1 MTQRSS
7 AKVNRS
13 VQPNRVDLRMLCVD
27 EWQTMILNC
36 GWIERDFHEEMNV
49 VNLHSSC
56 TMILLGILASTTII
70 GLTSSAPLSSYERRD
85 MSDDG
90 PKIFLLMDERVPE
103 LEEIL
108 GNELGSDVTRVK
120 RIGSLSIVNNLD
132 VLRQRVLLELARRK
146 QEQDLRQ
153 IQENRRVLENI
164 GKRSVPGSDAGRI
177 ARSGK
182 SRNDH
187 RDRPAVSNRI
197 EWIEEDDPLFRGSQD
212 GRMARVQANELRL
225 L

>member
-1 MTQRSS
+1 
-7 AKVNRS
+7 
-13 VQPNRVDLRMLCVD
+13 
-27 EWQTMILNC
+27 
-36 GWIERDFHEEMNV
+36 MNV
-49 VNLHSSC
+49 VNLQSSC

-85 MSDDG
+85 VSNDG
-90 PKIFLLMDERVPE
+90 PKIFLLMDERIPE
-103 LEEIL
+103 LENEIL
-108 GNELGSDVTRVK
+108 GNELGSDVTRAK

-164 GKRSVPGSDAGRI
+164 GKRSVPESDAGRI

-182 SRNDH
+182 LRND
-187 RDRPAVSNRI
+187 RDRPAMSNRI
-197 EWIEEDDPLFRGSQD
+197 DWIEEDDPLLRGSQD
-212 GRMARVQANELRL
+212 DRMARVQANELRL